1 MGTCAHVKDC
11 LIIKADFT
19 PVESKPPTSHKP
31 IMKKQTQNEQSPKR
45 DRNNNIKFTLDVTF
59 PPQNPVFRPNARKH
73 MSAKL
78 NFKLNLDALVDAP
91 RLTTQ
96 YLFNDQKGNNPTNTS
111 GVKVMEYISDEQVD
125 YVRKVLIDNNLV
137 YNFDE
142 DTIEEF
148 VIGFFAIE
156 VPEEH
161 TLYEIGHDAKVFYII
176 EEGSVC
182 ITYSD
187 GHIEEL
193 NKGSY
198 FGHEAFD
205 ENDTAKR
212 TASAKSKEKSR
223 LLGVSG
229 DFYRSALIYMDLK
242 EMNEKVEIIKT
253 LIIFKYIEQF
263 KQIGLCK
270 QLMMTTYKPNSIVIN
285 ENEIQDRLFIIVKGR
300 IRVTRKFK
308 KIQMLSMGDSF
319 GQIGLFMKLPCYYTY
334 SVDKDEAVFYELQ
347 YSSIK
352 SVLGNLCVKEILY
365 KIFSKSIECSQ
376 TINDLIIQR
385 QEELFNIF
393 KLTYYEKGETVFLSD
408 TTKNKKICVMITG
421 ELIKGQ
427 NNIVAKQG
435 ELYGHDI
442 IDTKHNLDANIVSN
456 DECLIL
462 EASWEE
468 IIQASENYSNS
479 ISLSETVAKLKK
491 IPIFSSLKETQY
503 VELARRIS
511 IKAFKDNEII
521 SREGEIANNFYI
533 IKMGKVKMLRKGTFV
548 RELDIGGCF
557 GEIPN
562 LTGEIRLFTVISVGA
577 SECYVLNKEAFALFD
592 YHLCN
597 QIKNFSSLN
606 DVNITLQD
614 LYHVKTLGNGRFGK
628 VYLVHNQSHF
638 YAIKYASIDT
648 ICRSKN
654 LVKYYLNEK
663 KIMLQIDHPFIVRLV
678 KTLKTKDFVFFILEY
693 IDGLPLKTYLDKKKK
708 SKQKNPFEAEFYG
721 GILLSA
727 INYLHNKKI
736 LHRDIKPDNCMIDKT
751 GYLKLIDFGI
761 AKDLKNKELTNTI
774 CGTPHYLAP
783 EVIMGKGYSF
793 SSDYWSIGV
802 TMFEIF
808 YGYVPFGQSSKD
820 VMGVYYEIL
829 NKKLVLPYEPK
840 FNDINSFFKIILSK
854 NLMQRV
860 CNYQLL
866 RSHPFFHQFDFEQ
879 LSTFAITPPFLPES
893 YIEQNSNNN
902 NNIISNCNVPIDQII
917 EAPNTNFSEDTPS
930 IDEKYMRDRKLL
942 EEF

>member
-45 DRNNNIKFTLDVTF
+45 DRNNNIKFSLDVTF
-59 PPQNPVFRPNARKH
+59 PPQNPFFRPNARKH

-198 FGHEAFD
+198 FGLEAFD

-678 KTLKTKDFVFFILEY
+678 KTLKTKDYVFFVRRNKDLFTESSDLENAYILRDNSKIPLNLQVILYDNEFVSGLSPEKYDTLIVPFKQSFITVAGAVNKPGRYPYIPDRTWEY
-693 IDGLPLKTYLDKKKK
+693 YIGLAGGFDKTQNHGEVINIRDMNNRKV
-708 SKQKNPFEAEFYG
+708 SKNGFITPESTITAVTNAPTYYFSIYAPV
-721 GILLSA
+721 ITTLLSTVST
-727 INYLHNKKI
+727 IFTI
-736 LHRDIKPDNCMIDKT
+736 
-751 GYLKLIDFGI
+751 I
-761 AKDLKNKELTNTI
+761 A
-774 CGTPHYLAP
+774 
-783 EVIMGKGYSF
+783 
-793 SSDYWSIGV
+793 V
-802 TMFEIF
+802 T
-808 YGYVPFGQSSKD
+808 
-820 VMGVYYEIL
+820 
-829 NKKLVLPYEPK
+829 
-840 FNDINSFFKIILSK
+840 
-854 NLMQRV
+854 R
-860 CNYQLL
+860 
-866 RSHPFFHQFDFEQ
+866 
-879 LSTFAITPPFLPES
+879 
-893 YIEQNSNNN
+893 
-902 NNIISNCNVPIDQII
+902 
-917 EAPNTNFSEDTPS
+917 
-930 IDEKYMRDRKLL
+930 
-942 EEF
+942 